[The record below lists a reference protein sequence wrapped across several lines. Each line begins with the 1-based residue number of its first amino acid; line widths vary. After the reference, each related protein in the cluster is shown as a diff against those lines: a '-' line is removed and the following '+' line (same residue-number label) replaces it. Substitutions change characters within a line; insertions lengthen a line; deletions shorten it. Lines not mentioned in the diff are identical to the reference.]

1 MAVCPPAACQELVAL
16 GWRLRLYDG
25 LGWAILARHHRAP
38 ADAETHDEVGNGGVV
53 PQACAKAPAT
63 AEGS

>member
-1 MAVCPPAACQELVAL
+1 MAVRPPAACQELVAL

-25 LGWAILARHHRAP
+25 LGWAILARHHEAP
-38 ADAETHDEVGNGGVV
+38 ADVEKVDEVGDGGVA